1 MFSYGTE
8 DHIPRGMKTQ
18 VLQHGNLMHSR
29 NIHKDSI
36 KTLRDQFQKTSIFGQ
51 RTHGLMATSVTE
63 TELDKLEMTREVA
76 AEAT

>member
-1 MFSYGTE
+1 MFSDGTE

-51 RTHGLMATSVTE
+51 RTHGLRLQVSQKQNWTN
-63 TELDKLEMTREVA
+63 
-76 AEAT
+76 